1 MNISN
6 LKYVKEIARTRSITR
21 AAENLGIGQPRL
33 SKTIRE
39 LENSIGFTIFERSVK
54 GVIPTTKGAVFLTHA
69 DNILGQL
76 KMISDLSRSNKGR
89 DRFSV
94 SMPRGSYIAEGFIKF
109 VSETGSK
116 ERVSFDVYETN
127 SMETINSVADKR
139 FNLGIIRYQNRY
151 EKYFLDY
158 LAEKKLKTD
167 LIWEFECLVL
177 MSKQHPLAQ
186 SKKINPS
193 DLSQFI
199 EIVHGDN
206 IIPYLNIQASDLFE
220 AEGDNEKTVAA
231 KKIYIYDRG
240 VQFSLLNSFPVTYI
254 WVSPVPDNILDSF
267 NLVQRKCSYTENRFR
282 DLLAFR
288 KGYKLSE
295 LDKIFIPF
303 SGRIPRNSA
312 ALLLYRGKRPGNI
325 IASSRNIIPRCLQWG
340 ILSTT

>member
-1 MNISN
+1 MNIAN

-54 GVIPTTKGAVFLTHA
+54 GVIPTTKGAVFLTHV
-69 DNILGQL
+69 DNILEQIIKIDEL
-76 KMISDLSRSNKGR
+76 AHSNKGR

-109 VSETGSK
+109 VSETESK

-127 SMETINSVADKR
+127 SIETINSVANKR
-139 FNLGIIRYQNRY
+139 FNLGIIRYQRRY

-167 LIWEFECLVL
+167 LIWEFECLLL
-177 MSKQHPLAQ
+177 MSKKHSLAQ
-186 SKKINPS
+186 AKKINPG
-193 DLSQFI
+193 DLSKFI

-220 AEGDNEKTVAA
+220 AESESEKTAPL

-240 VQFSLLNSFPVTYI
+240 VQFSLLNSLPVTYI
-254 WVSPVPDNILDSF
+254 WVSPVPDNILDFFS
-267 NLVQRKCSYTENRFR
+267 LVQRKCPYPENSFR
-282 DLLAFR
+282 DMLVFR

-295 LDKIFIPF
+295 LDKIFINNLNKL
-303 SGRIPRNSA
+303 RNDVSFKK
-312 ALLLYRGKRPGNI
+312 YV
-325 IASSRNIIPRCLQWG
+325 
-340 ILSTT
+340 